1 MFVKANLAIGEVET
15 MVVPYNAVLKLQG
28 SNNRYVF
35 LNRDGVAKRVD
46 VTLGQRFDDRI
57 EVISEEI
64 KEGDQIV
71 VTGQARL
78 VDGVKLEIVNK

>member
-1 MFVKANLAIGEVET
+1 MFAKAKLAIGEVET
-15 MVVPYNAVLKLQG
+15 MVVPYNSVLKLQG

-57 EVISEEI
+57 EVLSDEI
-64 KEGDQIV
+64 NEGDQIV

>member
-1 MFVKANLAIGEVET
+1 
-15 MVVPYNAVLKLQG
+15 
-28 SNNRYVF
+28 
-35 LNRDGVAKRVD
+35 VAKRVD

-57 EVISEEI
+57 EVVSDEI

>member
-1 MFVKANLAIGEVET
+1 MFAKAKLGIGEVET

-57 EVISEEI
+57 EVVSDEI